1 MGKLKFA
8 LQTGGMMQQLTYVKR
23 GQLAWQEVPEP
34 VLPGEGDVL
43 VRPFVVARCDLDLPI
58 LYGKTFFRGPFPFG
72 HEFIAEVVAIGEGV
86 QSVQVG
92 QQVIVPFQVACGACK
107 RCQKGVSNSCLEVP
121 DMSHYGMGRDNW
133 GGALSDL
140 VRVPYADAMLL
151 PVPAGIDP
159 LAIASASDNLPDAW
173 RTVGPYLQA
182 DADQNVL
189 IVGGGAPSIGLYA
202 VGMAVALGAVVDY
215 VDSDP
220 DRLRLAEQAGANVIE
235 GPPPKRMGPY
245 SLTVDASADEAG
257 LACALRSAEPGGICT
272 SVGIYYSDTAVPLLE
287 MYSKGI
293 TFVTGRV
300 NAREAI
306 PPVLDLVLAG
316 RFKPEQFT
324 TAVASWSDAPEAMF
338 APSTKLVVARAR

>member
-1 MGKLKFA
+1 M
-8 LQTGGMMQQLTYVKR
+8 
-23 GQLAWQEVPEP
+23 
-34 VLPGEGDVL
+34 
-43 VRPFVVARCDLDLPI
+43 
-58 LYGKTFFRGPFPFG
+58 
-72 HEFIAEVVAIGEGV
+72 
-86 QSVQVG
+86 
-92 QQVIVPFQVACGACK
+92 
-107 RCQKGVSNSCLEVP
+107 
-121 DMSHYGMGRDNW
+121 
-133 GGALSDL
+133 
-140 VRVPYADAMLL
+140 
-151 PVPAGIDP
+151 
-159 LAIASASDNLPDAW
+159 
-173 RTVGPYLQA
+173 QA

-202 VGMAVALGAVVDY
+202 AAMAVALGAAAVDY

-220 DRLRLAEQAGANVIE
+220 ERLRLAEQAGVHVIE
-235 GPPPKRMGPY
+235 GPPPKRLGPY
-245 SLTVDASADEAG
+245 NLTVDASADGAG

-306 PPVLDLVLAG
+306 PPVLDLVQAG

-338 APSTKLVVARAR
+338 TPSTKLVVTRAG